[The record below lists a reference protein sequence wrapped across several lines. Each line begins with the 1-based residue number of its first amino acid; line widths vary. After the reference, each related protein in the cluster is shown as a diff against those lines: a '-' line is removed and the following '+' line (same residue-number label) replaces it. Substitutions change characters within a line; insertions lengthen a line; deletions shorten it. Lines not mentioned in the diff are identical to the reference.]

1 MKRCARTNCFRNSI
15 PRGKYC
21 DEHRVTRKKIPQQPN
36 HEPLP
41 QQPFFSVS
49 EIERRLL
56 IDDQDNEYN
65 ETMRLD
71 MLRMQENEQKML
83 EKAFKESEM
92 DQIRQRVFSYEK
104 NDDSFNIKFSIN
116 GKTQVHYFNH
126 DAIFKDIFQY
136 IDLYLHDNGL
146 EMDYELI
153 YYPNIV
159 FSKEEQK
166 ISDSFNCK
174 SVSLLVRDKNL

>member
-21 DEHRVTRKKIPQQPN
+21 DEHRVTRKKTTIPSHSVDIPTQ
-36 HEPLP
+36 
-41 QQPFFSVS
+41 VS

-104 NDDSFNIKFSIN
+104 NADSFNIKFSIN

-146 EMDYELI
+146 EMDYDLI

-166 ISDSFNCK
+166 ISDSFNSK
-174 SVSLLVRDKNL
+174 SVSLLVRNKNL